1 VIVNAVIAGLIAGGA
16 YLAGASPQTSIFAGA
31 IFYLWFSFNTARA
44 EIEELKLILDEE
56 APGWRERNAIWTST
70 WDWNRLI
77 KRKQRKE
84 RRQMRKQRKSE
95 GTAPPPR

>member
-1 VIVNAVIAGLIAGGA
+1 MIVIAVIAGLIAGGA
-16 YLAGASPQTSIFAGA
+16 YLAGASPETSISAGS
-31 IFYLWFSFNTARA
+31 ISFLLFSFNMARA

-77 KRKQRKE
+77 KRNMRKE
-84 RRQMRKQRKSE
+84 RRQKRKQ
-95 GTAPPPR
+95 TTPPPR

>member
-1 VIVNAVIAGLIAGGA
+1 MRIAAVIAGLIAGGA
-16 YLAGASPQTSIFAGA
+16 YLAGVSPETSISAGA
-31 IFYLWFSFNTARA
+31 IIFLFFSANMARA

-77 KRKQRKE
+77 KRKE
-84 RRQMRKQRKSE
+84 RRQRKVK
-95 GTAPPPR
+95 A

>member
-1 VIVNAVIAGLIAGGA
+1 MRIAAVIAALIAAGA
-16 YLAGASPQTSIFAGA
+16 YLAGASPEASISAGA
-31 IFYLWFSFNTARA
+31 ISFLFFSAKMARA

-77 KRKQRKE
+77 KRKE
-84 RRQMRKQRKSE
+84 RRQRKVK
-95 GTAPPPR
+95 A